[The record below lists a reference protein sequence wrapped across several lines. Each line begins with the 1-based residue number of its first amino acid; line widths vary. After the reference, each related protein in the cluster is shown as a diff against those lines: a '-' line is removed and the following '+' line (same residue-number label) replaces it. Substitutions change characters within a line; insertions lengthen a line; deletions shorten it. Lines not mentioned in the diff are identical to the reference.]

1 MKGTKQSG
9 GELGEMAYKK
19 AHCEVC
25 EPHAQSE
32 GSLFNMTQVL
42 SAPMSKVVRVY
53 DPSRNPPE
61 WNALLKD
68 SQVAVF
74 IEDGHKEL
82 PLGGA
87 EPTCEIF
94 ENLPSAEAHCKELVR
109 QNPELRCSIFDQNG
123 RGREPL
129 AVYEDPKLVNRE
141 LSIRFRRWSS
151 AALMIAAVALISY
164 DWRSDFERMWPS
176 VLAWKF
182 VTTALVF
189 ITWETVLI
197 LQRRIKRRR

>member
-1 MKGTKQSG
+1 
-9 GELGEMAYKK
+9 
-19 AHCEVC
+19 
-25 EPHAQSE
+25 
-32 GSLFNMTQVL
+32 
-42 SAPMSKVVRVY
+42 MSKVVRVY

-61 WNALLKD
+61 WNALLSD

-74 IEDGHKEL
+74 VEDGQKEL
-82 PLGGA
+82 PIGGA

-94 ENLPSAEAHCKELVR
+94 DDLAAAEAHCKELIQR
-109 QNPELRCSIFDQNG
+109 NARLRCLIFNHKG
-123 RGREPL
+123 RANPL
-129 AVYEDPKLVNRE
+129 AIYESPKLLNRE

-151 AALMIAAVALISY
+151 AALMIAALVLIWY

-189 ITWETVLI
+189 ITWESVLI
-197 LQRRIKRRR
+197 LQRRVNRR